1 MSVGKR
7 ISPRLIEN
15 ARVRVSECVGA
26 CCERVGKCVCVCVR
40 VSECVGAC
48 TWMCLGM
55 CVGQVYQ
62 KNK

>member
-26 CCERVGKCVCVCVR
+26 CCERVGKCVCVRVR
-40 VSECVGAC
+40 GCAWACALGKCTKKTSELLVGA
-48 TWMCLGM
+48 
-55 CVGQVYQ
+55 
-62 KNK
+62 